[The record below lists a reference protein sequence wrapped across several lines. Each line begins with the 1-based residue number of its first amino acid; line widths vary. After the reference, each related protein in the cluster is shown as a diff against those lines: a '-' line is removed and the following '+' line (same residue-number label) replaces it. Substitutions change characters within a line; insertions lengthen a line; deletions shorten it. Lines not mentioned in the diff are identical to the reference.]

1 MGNYLSLF
9 SVLFLAASLAA
20 PPVPRQVTAGAGNLK
35 DTTDIAVVVNAGNP
49 TDNLSL
55 DELKKVLLGQQS
67 RWKNKSKI
75 AVVLRQ
81 PGVRERTVLLVKVL
95 QMTEQ
100 DFKKS
105 WLGAVFR
112 GEADAEPFVAPSN
125 GSASSYLDVYP
136 GGIAFLPGTD
146 VRRDLKVLKVNGHL
160 PGDSEYPLK

>member
-20 PPVPRQVTAGAGNLK
+20 PPASRQVTAGAGNLK

-49 TDNLSL
+49 TDNVSL

-67 RWKNKSKI
+67 RWKNKAKI

-81 PGVRERTVLLVKVL
+81 PGARERTVLLVKVL

-112 GEADAEPFVAPSN
+112 GEVDAEPFVVPSN